1 MAGNNGVKLF
11 LKMFNSAMGIGG
23 IATVMYGVLMFRAW
37 QLQGGSSSFH
47 HIPWFFHAFLGVGIL
62 LCAITC
68 LGHIAANRPNISWLS
83 AYIILL
89 LFLLILETLIM
100 ADSFANPN
108 WEKELPTI
116 SLSNR
121 LDDFFMDFVASCDII
136 WNWLAWSVFLIQAT
150 CVLLATLRIQ
160 ETNEVD
166 SDDTEEEEDSERIV
180 PLLGPSAR
188 YHNIV

>member
-108 WEKELPTI
+108 WEK
-116 SLSNR
+116 
-121 LDDFFMDFVASCDII
+121 
-136 WNWLAWSVFLIQAT
+136 AT

-166 SDDTEEEEDSERIV
+166 SDDTEEEEEEDSERIV

-188 YHNIV
+188 YHDIV